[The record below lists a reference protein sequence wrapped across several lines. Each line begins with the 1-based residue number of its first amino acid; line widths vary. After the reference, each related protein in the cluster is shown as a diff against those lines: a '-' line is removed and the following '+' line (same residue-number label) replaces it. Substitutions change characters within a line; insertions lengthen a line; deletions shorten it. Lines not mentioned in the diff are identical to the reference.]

1 MSDDQ
6 KASKASTGQVS
17 VPFSIGA
24 VVLLLTLSIWVFFY
38 IEQMPLDPGSTAVV
52 ALIATLLVLVAR
64 RLWTRRA
71 RTEPKLEREK

>member
-24 VVLLLTLSIWVFFY
+24 VVLLLTLSIWVFY